1 MTQSLNPSSVA
12 VLGATGSVGRQA
24 LEVIA
29 AQGGR
34 WRVQTLAANHSDAAL
49 FELCQ
54 RFRPRFAALADEA
67 AAERLAARIR
77 GSGLETVVEGGS
89 GAVVAAAEFDGLDTV
104 VAGISGTAGLPS
116 VLAAVRRGLRVLL
129 ANKEALVSSGAFMR
143 QQSRAHGA
151 RLLPLDSEHNAV
163 MQCLPAGDVVAG
175 DPTDAVFDGNLAGVA
190 DITLT
195 ASGGPFLRTPLSR
208 LDRVS
213 PQQACRHPTWSMGPK
228 ISVDSATLMNK
239 GLEVIEAHWLF
250 GLEAEH
256 ISVLIHPQSVVHSL
270 VSYVD
275 GSTLAQ
281 LSAADMRIPIAVALA
296 WPQRLDCGLKKLDL
310 AEIARLDF
318 EQVDGRRFPCLD
330 MAYAAL
336 RAGGGAPAVLSA
348 ANEEAVSRF
357 LAGRIAFGD
366 IAAAV
371 EYALEH
377 TAGIRLDSLDD
388 IDEVHG
394 EGRRQAI
401 AWLQSR
407 SSGVA
412 VHG

>member
-1 MTQSLNPSSVA
+1 MG

-34 WRVQTLAANHSDAAL
+34 WRVETLAANNNDAAL

-54 RFRPRFAALADEA
+54 RFQPRFAALADEA

-77 GSGLETVVEGGS
+77 GSGLETVIEGGS
-89 GAVVAAAEFDGLDTV
+89 QAVIAAAEFAGLDTV

-116 VLAAVRRGLRVLL
+116 VLAAVRRGSRVLL
-129 ANKEALVSSGAFMR
+129 ANKEALVSSGAFMC

-151 RLLPLDSEHNAV
+151 QLLPIDSEHNAV
-163 MQCLPAGDVVAG
+163 MQCLPAAADAAG
-175 DPTDAVFDGNLAGVA
+175 GEVDAAFDSNLTGVA

-195 ASGGPFLRTPLSR
+195 ASGGPFLRTPLDR
-208 LDRVS
+208 LDSVS
-213 PQQACRHPTWSMGPK
+213 PQEACRHPTWSMGSK
-228 ISVDSATLMNK
+228 ISVDSATMMNK

-250 GLEAEH
+250 GLEAER
-256 ISVLIHPQSVVHSL
+256 ISVLVHPQSVVHSL

-281 LSAADMRIPIAVALA
+281 LSAPDMRIPIAVALA
-296 WPQRLDCGLKKLDL
+296 WPQRIDCGLKKLDL
-310 AEIARLDF
+310 AEISQLNF
-318 EQVDGRRFPCLD
+318 EQVDASRFPCLEI
-330 MAYAAL
+330 AYGAL

-357 LAGRIAFGD
+357 LAGRIAFSA

-371 EYALEH
+371 EYALER
-377 TAGIRLDSLDD
+377 TSGIRLDRLED

-401 AWLQSR
+401 AYFQS
-407 SSGVA
+407 SDSGFVA
-412 VHG
+412 HG

>member
-1 MTQSLNPSSVA
+1 MG

-34 WRVQTLAANHSDAAL
+34 WRVETLAANHSDAAL
-49 FELCQ
+49 FEQCQ
-54 RFRPRFAALADEA
+54 RFQPRFAALADEA

-77 GSGLETVVEGGS
+77 GSSLETVVEGGPQ
-89 GAVVAAAEFDGLDTV
+89 AVIAAAEFAGLDTV

-116 VLAAVRRGLRVLL
+116 VLAAIRRGLRVLL

-143 QQSRAHGA
+143 QQSRAYGA
-151 RLLPLDSEHNAV
+151 QLLPLDSEHNAV
-163 MQCLPAGDVVAG
+163 MQCLPAAADAAG
-175 DPTDAVFDGNLAGVA
+175 GGADAAFDGSLAGVA
-190 DITLT
+190 GITLT
-195 ASGGPFLRTPLSR
+195 ASGGPFLRTPLDR
-208 LDRVS
+208 LNAVS
-213 PQQACRHPTWSMGPK
+213 PQEACRHPTWNMGAK

-250 GLEAEH
+250 GLEAER

-281 LSAADMRIPIAVALA
+281 LSAPDMRIPIAVALA

-310 AEIARLDF
+310 AEISQLDF
-318 EQVDGRRFPCLD
+318 AEVDRRRFPCLE
-330 MAYAAL
+330 MAYSAL

-357 LAGRIAFGD
+357 LAGRIAFSA

-371 EYALEH
+371 EYVLER
-377 TAGIRLDSLDD
+377 TAGIRLDRLED
-388 IDEVHG
+388 IDEVHA

-401 AWLQSR
+401 AYFQS
-407 SSGVA
+407 SNSGGA
-412 VHG
+412 THG